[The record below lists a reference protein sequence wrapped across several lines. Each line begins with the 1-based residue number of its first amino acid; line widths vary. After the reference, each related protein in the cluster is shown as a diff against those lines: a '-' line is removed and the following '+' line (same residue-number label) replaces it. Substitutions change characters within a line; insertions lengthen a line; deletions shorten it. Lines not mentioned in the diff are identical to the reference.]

1 MYHLGPVFLTASVG
15 KGTEERAHGGYCSLM
30 LCLETGFS
38 SPYPVGAINFGESSV
53 TLTVLSLK
61 RYVFAPGAH
70 QPALFLLFS
79 DLFIFSFL
87 KKYFISLPMFCSTIC
102 DTTKEAR
109 QGHQSPWDRSYMGLG
124 ATMSVLGVDPRSSA
138 RMDSAPNH

>member
-15 KGTEERAHGGYCSLM
+15 KGTEERAHGGYCSLT

-38 SPYPVGAINFGESSV
+38 SPYPVGAINFGESSE
-53 TLTVLSLK
+53 TLTVLSAK
-61 RYVFAPGAH
+61 RYVFA
-70 QPALFLLFS
+70 LY
-79 DLFIFSFL
+79 LFIFSFL
-87 KKYFISLPMFCSTIC
+87 KKYFISLPMFYSTIC

-109 QGHQSPWDRSYMGLG
+109 RGHRSPWDRSYVGLG